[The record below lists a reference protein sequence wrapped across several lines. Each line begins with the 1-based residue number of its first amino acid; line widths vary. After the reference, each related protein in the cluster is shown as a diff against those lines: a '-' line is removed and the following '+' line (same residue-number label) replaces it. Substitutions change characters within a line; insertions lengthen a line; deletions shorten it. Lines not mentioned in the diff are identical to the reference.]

1 MVVLRKQR
9 SEAIAIA
16 QCVDFFVSQY
26 ERQNTGQ
33 TFCRHPAVSSI
44 ADNCTRDNTAKTNEA
59 TDVGLGFEISDAVT
73 RLPVTTPSPKA
84 LVERLVDPQ
93 PPLFGIHRSVLINGG
108 LQTEG

>member
-1 MVVLRKQR
+1 MITGRPVFLAPFLPTSV
-9 SEAIAIA
+9 SPASTAIA
-16 QCVDFFVSQY
+16 DL
-26 ERQNTGQ
+26 
-33 TFCRHPAVSSI
+33 PL
-44 ADNCTRDNTAKTNEA
+44 A
-59 TDVGLGFEISDAVT
+59 TLFFEISDAVT